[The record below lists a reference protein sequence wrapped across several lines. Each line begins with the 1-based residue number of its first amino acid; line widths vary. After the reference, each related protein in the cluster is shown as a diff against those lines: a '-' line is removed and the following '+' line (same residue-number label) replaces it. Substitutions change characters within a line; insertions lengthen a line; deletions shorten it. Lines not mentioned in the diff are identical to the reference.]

1 MVLVPFEDSANST
14 ERHAKRKPSGQMS
27 LDSGGWSLFWCVG
40 EACIKF
46 CKCEVLNMG
55 PINELHDNFWM
66 SEGME
71 KLKKPPHIC
80 TARYCLEL
88 HCDSV
93 QKGTPTQWK
102 NRFVTNR
109 TWHHVLV

>member
-14 ERHAKRKPSGQMS
+14 ERHAKRKPPGQMS

-93 QKGTPTQWK
+93 Q
-102 NRFVTNR
+102 
-109 TWHHVLV
+109 